1 MNISKR
7 LTLKLKIKKKRLKK
21 ITSTKEV
28 KDQSVINHLNQ
39 QLGIIKKKVLGKFN
53 KIDFQGCNKQSKY
66 PVGLACTTMLENN
79 FQFHDDIVNIYH

>member
-21 ITSTKEV
+21 HYSNKRSKRPISYKSFKLAV
-28 KDQSVINHLNQ
+28 RNN
-39 QLGIIKKKVLGKFN
+39 KKKVLRKFN

>member
-28 KDQSVINHLNQ
+28 KDQSVI
-39 QLGIIKKKVLGKFN
+39 
-53 KIDFQGCNKQSKY
+53 
-66 PVGLACTTMLENN
+66 
-79 FQFHDDIVNIYH
+79 